1 MKRAR
6 TAPKGDIVFNVG
18 EPSSLQR
25 FLAERFAGKS
35 RTALKSMLAHRCV
48 TVNGEVRTAYDY
60 ALAEG
65 DRVVVSRGRSAAE
78 LRHPMLRIVYEDRWL
93 IVADKRNGLLSIATD
108 RERDKTAYSILSEHV
123 KREDPSLRIFIVHRL
138 DRETSGL
145 MVFAKSEEV
154 KRRLQS
160 EWKRIVTDR
169 RYVAV
174 ADGVPPAPEGTI
186 DAPLA
191 ENRNRKVYVC
201 RDADTEGAVSA
212 VTRYRVLRSREGRSL
227 VELKLDTGRKNQIR
241 AHLEH
246 LGCPVA
252 GDRKYGST
260 STDAG
265 RVCLHAYKLALY
277 HPVTGEELFFSTSI
291 PKLFDN
297 LI

>member
-1 MKRAR
+1 MKHPA
-6 TAPKGDIVFNVG
+6 TAPKGDLVFRVG
-18 EPSSLQR
+18 EADSLQR
-25 FLAERFAGKS
+25 FLAGRFAGKS
-35 RTALKSMLAHRCV
+35 RTALKSLLAHRSV
-48 TVNGEVRTAYDY
+48 TVNGAVQTAYDY
-60 ALAEG
+60 PLAAG
-65 DRVVVSRGRSAAE
+65 DRVAVSRGRSAAE
-78 LRHPMLRIVYEDRWL
+78 LHHPMLRIVYEDRWL

-145 MVFAKSEEV
+145 MIFAKSEEV

-174 ADGVPPAPEGTI
+174 ADGVPPSPEGTI

-201 RDADTEGAVSA
+201 RDADAEGAVDA
-212 VTRYRVLRSREGRSL
+212 VTHYRVLRSRGGRSL
-227 VELKLDTGRKNQIR
+227 IELRLATGRKNQIR
-241 AHLEH
+241 AHMEH
-246 LGCPVA
+246 IGCPVA
-252 GDRKYGST
+252 GDRKYGSV